1 MAVAQLLLRPYLFLY
16 IFLVLSPTTHS
27 IIESKA
33 LLKLKKSF
41 TKADALSSW
50 VPGSSPCKEGAYW
63 IGLICYK
70 GIVAGLR
77 LEGMNL
83 SGNIDVEALLE
94 MPALRSVSIT
104 NNAFSGPIPEFNRLG
119 ALKALYLSGNQFSGE
134 IPSDYFA
141 KMDSLKKIYLSDNK
155 LTGKIPSSL
164 AQLPNLMELHLENNQ
179 FIGEIPSLDQ
189 PTLTSINVSNNRLE
203 GEIPV
208 SSFSRF
214 NASSFAGNAGLCGEK
229 LGRECQKA
237 LDQPTTGNGDG
248 SKKMIAAIMTSV
260 VAFIS
265 IAAVIIV
272 RFRRNR
278 EDLDAPEDV
287 EEEAVEVHVSQSV
300 PNGKEADSMREEGN
314 NSSCKGSING
324 KGVGM
329 GELVVVNDEKGVFG
343 LSDLMK
349 ASAEVLENGALVSSY
364 KAVMANGVAVVV
376 KRMKEMNTLGRDV
389 FDAEMRRL
397 ANQRHQNILTPLAYH
412 YRKDEKLLVYE
423 YIPGR
428 SLLHLLHGE
437 RGPSPPEL
445 DWPSRLKIVKGIA
458 KGMGYLHTE
467 LASSDIPH
475 GNLKSSNVLLSPDY
489 DPLISEYGFS
499 PLINP
504 ANAAQELFAYK
515 APEAAHSGQLSPACD
530 VYCLGIVILEILTGK
545 YPSQYL
551 SNTKGGIDVVQW
563 VASAIAD
570 GRESE
575 VFDPEIASSVNSIV
589 EMKKLLYI
597 GAACTETNPEQRLD
611 MMEAVRRIEEIQ
623 VEGGQGE
630 ARAMHVLPSLRD
642 GYADSVPQPHVS
654 RSSQES
660 LPGCSGRMISSDS
673 IGSRSGHHNDNNFSF
688 DFSSSV

>member
-1 MAVAQLLLRPYLFLY
+1 
-16 IFLVLSPTTHS
+16 
-27 IIESKA
+27 
-33 LLKLKKSF
+33 
-41 TKADALSSW
+41 
-50 VPGSSPCKEGAYW
+50 
-63 IGLICYK
+63 
-70 GIVAGLR
+70 
-77 LEGMNL
+77 
-83 SGNIDVEALLE
+83 
-94 MPALRSVSIT
+94 
-104 NNAFSGPIPEFNRLG
+104 
-119 ALKALYLSGNQFSGE
+119 
-134 IPSDYFA
+134 
-141 KMDSLKKIYLSDNK
+141 
-155 LTGKIPSSL
+155 
-164 AQLPNLMELHLENNQ
+164 
-179 FIGEIPSLDQ
+179 
-189 PTLTSINVSNNRLE
+189 
-203 GEIPV
+203 
-208 SSFSRF
+208 
-214 NASSFAGNAGLCGEK
+214 
-229 LGRECQKA
+229 
-237 LDQPTTGNGDG
+237 
-248 SKKMIAAIMTSV
+248 
-260 VAFIS
+260 
-265 IAAVIIV
+265 
-272 RFRRNR
+272 
-278 EDLDAPEDV
+278 
-287 EEEAVEVHVSQSV
+287 
-300 PNGKEADSMREEGN
+300 
-314 NSSCKGSING
+314 
-324 KGVGM
+324 
-329 GELVVVNDEKGVFG
+329 
-343 LSDLMK
+343 
-349 ASAEVLENGALVSSY
+349 
-364 KAVMANGVAVVV
+364 
-376 KRMKEMNTLGRDV
+376 
-389 FDAEMRRL
+389 
-397 ANQRHQNILTPLAYH
+397 
-412 YRKDEKLLVYE
+412 
-423 YIPGR
+423 
-428 SLLHLLHGE
+428 
-437 RGPSPPEL
+437 
-445 DWPSRLKIVKGIA
+445 
-458 KGMGYLHTE
+458 MGYLHTE